1 MKAGSTSGR
10 GPDLPPP
17 PHPEWRFA
25 SEPDPAAVAR
35 LAAALALPSPLCGI
49 LATRKLLEPDAARDF
64 LRPRLEHL
72 HSPARIRDLDRAARR
87 ILAGVAGGETILV
100 HGDYDVDGV
109 SAAALLTLW
118 IRRLGGVAV
127 PFVPHRVRDGY
138 DFGPAGLRAAA
149 AAGATLLVTCDSGT
163 VAHEAVEQAVARG
176 VDVIVTDHHTP
187 GERLPPAFAV
197 VNPNRRDE
205 DYPTP
210 HLCGTGVIFKLCQH
224 LAALADVPQEELWP
238 HLDLVALATIAD
250 LVPLTGENRT
260 LVRFGLRYL
269 AATTKPGL
277 RALIHASGLE
287 SEVELESGQVGFVL
301 APRINAAGRLG
312 EADAALRLL
321 LTQDLEEARSLAELL
336 EQTNRDRREADRLT
350 LDDVLARLPLE
361 YDAERDFG
369 VVVAGDG
376 WHPGVIGIVASRLVE
391 RIHRPVVLVTFDGDV
406 GKGSARS
413 IPDVHVLEAIAAGAG
428 SLVRFGGHQQ
438 AAGLEIERS
447 KLPAF
452 RTSFNESVR
461 RQLEGRHPHPRVTG
475 DARLTLG
482 ELNEDLAKF
491 LGYVGPFGIGNPR
504 PVFWAR
510 GLEQVRAPK
519 VVGGGHLKLRLRDG
533 TREIDAIGFGLA
545 ARRPPESLGRGP
557 VDALFQL
564 RRNDYAGRSRLEARL
579 IDLKPAGPEPDRG
592 VGTPRDGGG
601 RV

>member
-1 MKAGSTSGR
+1 MNEPVSR

-17 PHPEWRFA
+17 PLPEWRLA
-25 SEPDPAAVAR
+25 SDPDPAAVER
-35 LAAALALPSPLCGI
+35 LASALSLPQSLCAI
-49 LATRKLLEPDAARDF
+49 LARRKLLEPDAARDF

-72 HSPARIRDLDRAARR
+72 HPPDLLQDLDRAARR
-87 ILAGVAGGETILV
+87 ILSAIRDGETILV

-109 SAAALLTLW
+109 SGAALLTLW
-118 IRRLGGVAV
+118 IRRLGGRAV
-127 PFVPHRVRDGY
+127 PFVPHRIRDGY
-138 DFGPAGLRAAA
+138 DLGPAGIRAAT
-149 AAGATLLVTCDSGT
+149 AAGAKLLVTCDSGT
-163 VAHEAVEQAVARG
+163 VAHTAVEQAIAQG
-176 VDVIVTDHHTP
+176 LDVIITDHHTP

-197 VNPNRRDE
+197 VNPNRRDH

-210 HLCGTGVIFKLCQH
+210 HLSGTGVIFKLCQH
-224 LAALADVPQEELWP
+224 LATLAGVPQEELWP

-260 LVRFGLRYL
+260 FVRFGLRYL

-277 RALIHASGLE
+277 RALIQASGLGDE
-287 SEVELESGQVGFVL
+287 IELDTGQVGFQL

-312 EADAALRLL
+312 EAEAALRLL
-321 LTQDLEEARSLAELL
+321 LTNDPAEARSLAELL
-336 EQTNRDRREADRLT
+336 ERTNRERRETDRLT
-350 LDDVLARLPLE
+350 LDEVLARLPLE

-391 RIHRPVVLVTFDGDV
+391 RIHRPVVLVAFDGAV

-413 IPDVHVLEAIAAGAG
+413 IPDVHVLQAIAAGAG

-438 AAGLEIERS
+438 AAGLEIEREN
-447 KLPAF
+447 LPAF
-452 RTSFNESVR
+452 RASFNESVR
-461 RQLEGRHPHPRVTG
+461 RQLEGRHPRPRVNG
-475 DARLTLG
+475 DAPIALA
-482 ELNEDLAKF
+482 ELDDDLVRF

-519 VVGGGHLKLRLRDG
+519 VVGAGHLKLRLRDG
-533 TREIDAIGFGLA
+533 AREVDAIGFGLA
-545 ARRPPESLGRGP
+545 ARRPPDSLGRGP

-564 RRNDYAGRSRLEARL
+564 RRNEHAGRSRLEARL
-579 IDLKPAGPEPDRG
+579 IDLKPAGVDADWTREP
-592 VGTPRDGGG
+592 TA
-601 RV
+601 

>member
-1 MKAGSTSGR
+1 LNAPPQ
-10 GPDLPPP
+10 GPDLPPAP
-17 PHPEWRFA
+17 LPEWRFA
-25 SEPDPAAVAR
+25 SEPDPAAVER
-35 LAAALALPSPLCGI
+35 LASALSLPPSLCGI

-72 HSPARIRDLDRAARR
+72 HPPACIRDLDRAARR
-87 ILAGVAGGETILV
+87 ILAAIESRETILV

-109 SAAALLTLW
+109 AGAALLTLW
-118 IRRLGGVAV
+118 LRRLGGTAV
-127 PFVPHRVRDGY
+127 PFVPHRIRDGY

-149 AAGATLLVTCDSGT
+149 AVGATLLVTCDSGT
-163 VAHEAVEQAVARG
+163 VAHGAVEEAVARG
-176 VDVIVTDHHTP
+176 IDVIITDHHTP
-187 GERLPPAFAV
+187 GDRLPPAFAV

-224 LAALADVPQEELWP
+224 LAALVEVPLAELWP

-269 AATTKPGL
+269 VATTKPGL
-277 RALIHASGLE
+277 RALMREAGLD
-287 SEVELESGQVGFVL
+287 SETELESGQVGFVL

-321 LTQDLEEARSLAELL
+321 LTEDAVEARELAVLL
-336 EQTNRDRREADRLT
+336 ERTNRDRREADRLT
-350 LDDVLARLPLE
+350 LAEVLARLPIE

-391 RIHRPVVLVTFDGDV
+391 RIHRPVVVVTFDGDV
-406 GKGSARS
+406 GRGSARS
-413 IPDVHVLEAIAAGAG
+413 IPDVHVLEAIASGAG

-447 KLPAF
+447 SLPAF
-452 RTSFNESVR
+452 RASFNESVR
-461 RQLEGRHPHPRVTG
+461 RQLEGRYPSPRVTG
-475 DARLTLG
+475 DAPLALA
-482 ELNEDLAKF
+482 ELSEELARF

-545 ARRPPESLGRGP
+545 ARRPPESLGSGP

-564 RRNDYAGRSRLEARL
+564 RRNEYAGRSRLEARL
-579 IDLKPAGPEPDRG
+579 VDLKPSSG
-592 VGTPRDGGG
+592 
-601 RV
+601 

>member
-1 MKAGSTSGR
+1 LNGPPPQ

-17 PHPEWRFA
+17 PLPEWRFA
-25 SEPDPAAVAR
+25 SEPDPAAVER
-35 LAAALALPSPLCGI
+35 LASALSLPPPLCGI
-49 LATRKLLEPDAARDF
+49 LATRKLLEPEAARDF

-72 HSPARIRDLDRAARR
+72 HPPERIRDLDRAARR
-87 ILAGVAGGETILV
+87 ILSAVGSGETILV

-109 SAAALLTLW
+109 SGAALLTLW
-118 IRRLGGVAV
+118 LRRLGGTAV

-138 DFGPAGLRAAA
+138 DFGPAGLRAAS

-163 VAHEAVEQAVARG
+163 VAHDAVEQAVSRG
-176 VDVIVTDHHTP
+176 IDVIVTDHHTP
-187 GERLPPAFAV
+187 GHRLPPAFAV
-197 VNPNRRDE
+197 VNPNRRDDE
-205 DYPTP
+205 YPTP

-224 LAALADVPQEELWP
+224 LAALADVPLGELWP

-277 RALIHASGLE
+277 RALLQTTGLD
-287 SEVELESGQVGFVL
+287 SDTELESGQVGFVL

-321 LTQDLEEARSLAELL
+321 LTRDHDEARALAELL
-336 EQTNRDRREADRLT
+336 ERTNRDRREADRVT
-350 LDDVLARLPLE
+350 LDEVLSRLPLE
-361 YDAERDFG
+361 YDPERDFG
-369 VVVAGDG
+369 VVLAGDG

-391 RIHRPVVLVTFDGDV
+391 RIHRPVVLVTFDGNM

-413 IPDVHVLEAIAAGAG
+413 IPDVHVLEAISAGAG
-428 SLVRFGGHQQ
+428 SLVRFGGHEQ

-447 KLPAF
+447 SLPAF
-452 RTSFNESVR
+452 RASFNESVR
-461 RQLEGRHPHPRVTG
+461 LQLEGRHPRPRVTG
-475 DARLTLG
+475 DAPLALA
-482 ELNEDLAKF
+482 ELNEDLARF

-519 VVGGGHLKLRLRDG
+519 VVGAGHLKLRLRDG

-579 IDLKPAGPEPDRG
+579 VDLKPSSA
-592 VGTPRDGGG
+592 
-601 RV
+601 